1 MCVKVVG
8 YLGEG
13 GGGSEGSGVV
23 DWVGGG
29 GGGGRGEGMLSVSLR
44 DGEDVSALGC
54 WSRTLSHDL

>member
-1 MCVKVVG
+1 MKVVG

-29 GGGGRGEGMLSVSLR
+29 GGGGRGDGVLSVSLM
-44 DGEDVSALGC
+44 DGDGVAAPGC
-54 WSRTLSHDL
+54 WSRTRSHDL